1 MNTRS
6 IITVAAILVTFSMIA
21 IGCGNR
27 HCFHRS
33 PEKKAQWVVNR
44 IAGKLDMT
52 DSQEKKLEKIKDEV
66 LAKMEKHKT
75 EHQSMH
81 DEALQL
87 VKKEKLTK
95 ADLEK
100 LFAQREQRYRELLK
114 PFIIE
119 KMLDFHA
126 ILTPEQKNQLAEK
139 MAEHYNEH
147 IGR

>member
-6 IITVAAILVTFSMIA
+6 IITVAVLLVTFSIIA
-21 IGCGNR
+21 IGCGHN
-27 HCFHRS
+27 HCCHRS

-52 DSQEKKLEKIKDEV
+52 DSQEKKLEKIKDQV
-66 LAKMEKHKT
+66 LAKMNDYKT
-75 EHQSMH
+75 EHQVMH

-87 VKKEKLTK
+87 VKKDTLTR

-100 LFAQREQRYRELLK
+100 LFTQREQRYRELE

-119 KMLDFHA
+119 KMMEFHA

-139 MAEHYNEH
+139 MQEHYNERH
-147 IGR
+147 GS

>member
-1 MNTRS
+1 MNTRN

-21 IGCGNR
+21 IGCGHR
-27 HCFHRS
+27 HCFNRS

-52 DSQEKKLEKIKDEV
+52 DSQEKKLEKIKEEV
-66 LAKMEKHKT
+66 LAKMEKYKT

-87 VKKEKLTK
+87 VKKEKLTE

-100 LFAQREQRYRELLK
+100 LFAQREQRYRELK

-119 KMLDFHA
+119 KMVEFHTM
-126 ILTPEQKNQLAEK
+126 LTPEQKNQLAEK

-147 IGR
+147 HGR